1 MSPSVIEKSIQ
12 AAVVSLEM
20 EGFSVDSRCIELCW
34 LLFADEISM
43 EESLSRVTPKEV
55 R

>member
-1 MSPSVIEKSIQ
+1 MSSSAIEKSIQ

-20 EGFSVDSRCIELCW
+20 EGFNVDPQCIKLCRQ
-34 LLFADEISM
+34 LLADEISM
-43 EESLSRVTPKEV
+43 EEYLVRVTPKEV